1 MTTYI
6 CKCGRRVKKSTDAS
20 TTGNR
25 LSGYAPSHE
34 CWGCPY
40 AMPYGDF
47 QWDESARTVNRETR
61 GYECRMSKTLT
72 YASEFAGSIKDKCT
86 CRVHSLD
93 FDFLSQV
100 SAWIKDTYPDREIF
114 GSFSKDIR
122 ASDYGSDGRYCL
134 TITCTQNLKGVAAKR
149 ELFGQFFNPDGSRK
163 DMTPQQEME
172 KILADIKKAKEI
184 FSCAPAQNADAAVT
198 TAENAVPTATAATPT
213 ISESGADA
221 SASTPATSLQNC
233 ESAPAASAGGS
244 SVSTAGAM
252 QDKPLTT
259 VPDAMR
265 PAFDYSGLTDQTVED
280 LHFAENEYRHG
291 KQMAERGLVHMGN
304 AIAAAHDALCGVV
317 AQCDNGEDGACRT
330 MRKARNNQHSEDTFK
345 SWCVS
350 IGITKDTA
358 YRLLQVSALL
368 DGSSPRQQKILKELS
383 PTLLYAVAKPSAPQ
397 ELVEKV
403 KNGDITTNKQ
413 YQEAMAQI
421 KAEKDRA
428 AAAEAR
434 EEEAWNMVSKAQDE
448 AQTAKNDLD
457 AALADV
463 QGLDEENA
471 RLKAEKEK
479 AERSY
484 NEMYES
490 RIAANLQR
498 QKAEAERDRAEE
510 RAKNA
515 EDALKKQPIT
525 AVIDEEEIDRRA
537 AEKAWGLADARN
549 AELAKDNANLKKQVA
564 ALRSRIND
572 DAQADFE
579 QANYCA
585 SLMRAAWDNS
595 KASYSRLVGEDL
607 ESTFQTICS
616 TLNSIME
623 EASLLCRQPPDYD
636 GGDKD
641 E

>member
-25 LSGYAPSHE
+25 LSGYAPGHE

-47 QWDESARTVNRETR
+47 QWDESARTVSRETR

-149 ELFGQFFNPDGSRK
+149 ELFGQFFNLDGSRK

-184 FSCAPAQNADAAVT
+184 LSYAPAQNADAAVT
-198 TAENAVPTATAATPT
+198 TAENAVPTATMATPT
-213 ISESGADA
+213 TSENGADA
-221 SASTPATSLQNC
+221 NASTPATSLQNY
-233 ESAPAASAGGS
+233 ESALAASAGGS
-244 SVSTAGAM
+244 SAPIPSAPSFDFGADEQTNALLL
-252 QDKPLTT
+252 QD
-259 VPDAMR
+259 A
-265 PAFDYSGLTDQTVED
+265 QT
-280 LHFAENEYRHG
+280 FITGN
-291 KQMAERGLVHMGN
+291 MARIM
-304 AIAAAHDALCGVV
+304 AAKHAHDLTANHYKGSWGKWCAAVGISRDTGENMVRV
-317 AQCDNGEDGACRT
+317 AEQFGNIQLEG
-330 MRKARNNQHSEDTFK
+330 K
-345 SWCVS
+345 S
-350 IGITKDTA
+350 I
-358 YRLLQVSALL
+358 L
-368 DGSSPRQQKILKELS
+368 DVQPLK
-383 PTLLYAVAKPSAPQ
+383 LLYAAAKPSTPTQ
-397 ELVEKV
+397 V
-403 KNGDITTNKQ
+403 KQAVFSGDITSYKE
-413 YQEAMAQI
+413 YQELLAQI

-428 AAAEAR
+428 DAAETR
-434 EEEAWNMVSKAQDE
+434 EEEARKAAHEYHEKYEEAAAMRATLLDQQGVYIADIDGLKKQNTKLKQIYRDE
-448 AQTAKNDLD
+448 
-457 AALADV
+457 
-463 QGLDEENA
+463 
-471 RLKAEKEK
+471 
-479 AERSY
+479 
-484 NEMYES
+484 YES

-498 QKAEAERDRAEE
+498 QKAEGERDRAEE

-549 AELAKDNANLKKQVA
+549 AELAKDNANLKKQIA

-607 ESTFQTICS
+607 ESTFQTICG

-636 GGDKD
+636 GGDRD

>member
-25 LSGYAPSHE
+25 LSGYAPGHE

-47 QWDESARTVNRETR
+47 QWDESARTVSRETR

-149 ELFGQFFNPDGSRK
+149 ELFGQFFNLDGSRK

-184 FSCAPAQNADAAVT
+184 LSCAPAQNADAAVT

-233 ESAPAASAGGS
+233 ESAPAASAGDS

-252 QDKPLTT
+252 QDKPLTFIRE
-259 VPDAMR
+259 DKC
-265 PAFDYSGLTDQTVED
+265 PAFDYSGLTDQTVEN
-280 LHFAENEYRHG
+280 LHFAEDEYRHG

-304 AIAAAHDALCGVV
+304 AIAAAHDALCGTVV
-317 AQCDNGEDGACRT
+317 QQLDNGQFA
-330 MRKARNNQHSEDTFK
+330 KKEDTFRA
-345 SWCVS
+345 WCCS
-350 IGITKDTA
+350 IGITKSTA
-358 YRLLQVSALL
+358 YNLLQVSALM
-368 DGSSPRQQKILKELS
+368 DGSSPRQRAILEALP

-403 KNGDITTNKQ
+403 KNGEVTTNKA
-413 YQEAMAQI
+413 YQDLLKENQQLRTERD
-421 KAEKDRA
+421 KARADQLSTAKDCNRLGLKVSQEKDRA
-428 AAAEAR
+428 DKAEAR
-434 EEEAWNMVSKAQDE
+434 EEEAWKLQSK
-448 AQTAKNDLD
+448 
-457 AALADV
+457 
-463 QGLDEENA
+463 
-471 RLKAEKEK
+471 
-479 AERSY
+479 
-484 NEMYES
+484 
-490 RIAANLQR
+490 
-498 QKAEAERDRAEE
+498 AEE

-515 EDALKKQPIT
+515 EEALKHQPIT

-607 ESTFQTICS
+607 ESTFQTICG

-636 GGDKD
+636 GGDRD